1 MVSALSITLNMP
13 NIGLII
19 YYLVCVILVPIA
31 LINSKDKNMIALY
44 LPLLLPLAQILKTS
58 GNPNMYQ
65 NLLMGDKSKNM
76 VAFVSN
82 TIILILTFIGIL
94 WYSIGLTM
102 RNNSLEEGII
112 IGLVIAIVIF
122 GSTYV
127 LIPEAIK
134 NFDHI
139 MRTKTQISLNY
150 NWHRYVAGFIVLL
163 IIVGLQLSVFS
174 LYKNTKS
181 LREQVQF

>member
-19 YYLVCVILVPIA
+19 YYLVCVILIPVV

-44 LPLLLPLAQILKTS
+44 LPLLLPIAMILKTS

-65 NLLMGDKSKNM
+65 NLLMCDNSKNM
-76 VAFVSN
+76 IAFVSN
-82 TIILILTFIGIL
+82 TIILILTVIGIL

-102 RNNSLEEGII
+102 RNNSVEEGII
-112 IGLVIAIVIF
+112 IGLVMSIVIF

-127 LIPEAIK
+127 LLPEAIK
-134 NFDHI
+134 NFDRI
-139 MRTKTQISLNY
+139 MRTKTEISLTY
-150 NWHRYVAGFIVLL
+150 DWHRYVSGFVVLL
-163 IIVGLQLSVFS
+163 IVMGMQLSIFS

-181 LREQVQF
+181 IREQVEF

>member
-19 YYLVCVILVPIA
+19 YYLVCVIIIPIA
-31 LINSKDKNMIALY
+31 LINSKDKNMLALY
-44 LPLLLPLAQILKTS
+44 LPLLLPIAMILKTS

-65 NLLMGDKSKNM
+65 NLLMCERSKNM
-76 VAFVSN
+76 VALVSN
-82 TIILILTFIGIL
+82 TIILILTVIGIL

-102 RNNSLEEGII
+102 RNNKLEDGII
-112 IGLVIAIVIF
+112 IGLVMSIVIF

-127 LIPEAIK
+127 LLPEAIK
-134 NFDHI
+134 NLDRI
-139 MRTKTQISLNY
+139 MKSKTQISLTY

-163 IIVGLQLSVFS
+163 IVLGMQLSIFS
-174 LYKNTKS
+174 LYKNTKT